1 MIYYDRVSKIY
12 ADNSIALEDVSF
24 SVEPGEFIS
33 FVGHSGAGKT
43 TLVKMLLA
51 EEKPT
56 TGSVFF
62 ESINV
67 HEIPLSKV
75 GDLRRKIGT
84 VFQDF
89 RLLPNKTAYENIA
102 FAMEAAGRAEA
113 EIRSDVPHVLE
124 LVDLGDKINN
134 FPHELSG
141 GEQQRVAI
149 ARAIVNQPDVIVAD
163 EPTGNLDPV
172 NTFEV
177 VQILKKI
184 NDLGTTIL
192 LTTHNKGV
200 IDNLKKRVITMDRGK
215 VSPWT
220 AARSSAMTRRE
231 SIYYRYE
238 MAHDKTD
245 IPRRLVK
252 LFAQRVR
259 LLRIRARHDGD
270 ALYRRSNLVCRRYTR
285 LGAPG
290 TA

>member
-12 ADNSIALEDVSF
+12 ADNSVALEDVSF
-24 SVEPGEFIS
+24 SVEPGEFLSI
-33 FVGHSGAGKT
+33 VGHSGAGKT

-51 EEKPT
+51 EERPT

-67 HEIPLSKV
+67 HELSLSKMNN
-75 GDLRRKIGT
+75 LRRKIGT

-89 RLLPNKTAYENIA
+89 RLLPNKTAYENVA

-113 EIRSDVPHVLE
+113 EIHSDVPHVLE
-124 LVDLGDKINN
+124 LVDLSDKLNN
-134 FPHELSG
+134 FPGELSG

-172 NTFEV
+172 NAFEV

-184 NDLGTTIL
+184 NDLGTTII

-200 IDNLKKRVITMDRGK
+200 IDSLKKRVITMDRGK
-215 VSPWT
+215 VV
-220 AARSSAMTRRE
+220 RD
-231 SIYYRYE
+231 
-238 MAHDKTD
+238 DKEGKY
-245 IPRRLVK
+245 IL
-252 LFAQRVR
+252 
-259 LLRIRARHDGD
+259 
-270 ALYRRSNLVCRRYTR
+270 
-285 LGAPG
+285 
-290 TA
+290 